1 MLAAIPPQDPR
12 HAAMGEFT
20 TLMAR
25 DGHQFQAYLAAPKG
39 APRGAV
45 VVVQEIF
52 GVNRHV
58 RAVTDD
64 FAACGYVAI
73 APAMFDRVRRG
84 VELAYTAE
92 GVSEGRGYM
101 LQVSKAN
108 VLADLAASIAVTRH
122 AGRVGVVGYCWG
134 GLCAYYAA
142 CELPVACAVAYY
154 GGRIAQS
161 LETLPRKPVM
171 YHFGE
176 RDSHIPMADVEAI
189 RAAHPAGIVH
199 TYPAG
204 HGFNCSERPDF
215 DPASAALAL
224 ERTLGFLGEHV
235 G

>member
-1 MLAAIPPQDPR
+1 
-12 HAAMGEFT
+12 MGEFT

-25 DGHQFQAYLAAPKG
+25 DGHQFQAWLAAPKG

-64 FAACGYVAI
+64 YAARGYLAI
-73 APAMFDRVRRG
+73 APALFDRARRG
-84 VELAYTAE
+84 VELPYTAE
-92 GVSEGRGYM
+92 GINEGRGYM
-101 LQVSKAN
+101 LQVTKAN
-108 VLADLAASIAVTRH
+108 LLADIAASIAVTRH
-122 AGRVGVVGYCWG
+122 AGKVGIVGYCWG
-134 GLCAYYAA
+134 GLCAYFAA
-142 CELPVACAVAYY
+142 VELPVSCAVAYY

-161 LETLPRKPVM
+161 QDKLPKKPMM

-176 RDSHIPMADVEAI
+176 RDSHIPMSDVEAI
-189 RAAHPAGIVH
+189 RAGHPGAIVH

-204 HGFNCSERPDF
+204 HGFNCDERPDY
-215 DPASAALAL
+215 DPQSSALAL
-224 ERTLGFLGEHV
+224 ERTLAFFAEHV